1 MSQDGRQNE
10 EFLSMSIQLESHFS
24 LFAIL
29 MFFEAPMEAELANT
43 EPLLLWGILGQVP
56 ANLMTFSST
65 YQYITLLC
73 CASVQSFSRV
83 RLFVTPWTVAHQAPL
98 FLEFSRLE
106 YWNRLPYPP
115 PGDLPDP
122 GIKPT
127 SLMSPPLAGG
137 FFTTSTTREAL
148 YLKTSYLIY
157 IVDSLTS
164 AFKDHS
170 TL

>member
-1 MSQDGRQNE
+1 MWGRMDW
-10 EFLSMSIQLESHFS
+10 EFGIVVVQSLSHIQ
-24 LFAIL
+24 LFAI
-29 MFFEAPMEAELANT
+29 
-43 EPLLLWGILGQVP
+43 
-56 ANLMTFSST
+56 S
-65 YQYITLLC
+65 
-73 CASVQSFSRV
+73 
-83 RLFVTPWTVAHQAPL
+83 WTVAHQAPL

-106 YWNRLPYPP
+106 YCNRLPYPP

-137 FFTTSTTREAL
+137 FLTTSATGEAL